1 MMLDQSRFDEE
12 GAGFW
17 FHSGS
22 GDAYQ
27 YFQTLRRTGFAEPE
41 RKLMLAIL
49 DDALRC
55 REKYLYAKDR
65 RGKKL
70 FREAEEWLLSEDD
83 DRVFS
88 FSHVCEVLGYNPSYL
103 RKAGSGHHL
112 WEQGVRPQGR
122 GVEQLRREVEPPKRW
137 RRKKDSDQTSSSA
150 TAAR

>member
-12 GAGFW
+12 DAGFW

-22 GDAYQ
+22 GDGDQ

-41 RKLMLAIL
+41 KKLMLAIL

-70 FREAEEWLLSEDD
+70 FREAEEWLLSEEDD
-83 DRVFS
+83 WVFS

-103 RKAGSGHHL
+103 RKAGCGRTP
-112 WEQGVRPQGR
+112 GVSRSNLPAVGSKPWSTDPF
-122 GVEQLRREVEPPKRW
+122 GGLSSKRESEDGNGKWRW
-137 RRKKDSDQTSSSA
+137 
-150 TAAR
+150 